1 MVTTVPP
8 DIELVNRQSLSE
20 QTLEEMA
27 TAAIAVIVGAWDE
40 EGLLL
45 WGRAS
50 GTNSIDSAAG
60 PRVQGYARR

>member
-8 DIELVNRQSLSE
+8 DLELVNRQSLSE

-45 WGRAS
+45 WGRRA
-50 GTNSIDSAAG
+50 D
-60 PRVQGYARR
+60 